1 MIETRRADL
10 SAGHVVRGALV
21 SLGGSLGSRLLGFLA
36 IAILARLLLPHD
48 FGIVATAMI
57 FIGLCRTLMSRQFH
71 LALIRLPEV
80 DRSHYDTAFTL
91 TLIWGLVTACGLFL
105 GAGLLAQVM
114 ATPEIEPVLRVMA
127 LALLLEG
134 LQSPVFA
141 RFERNI
147 DMRPAVI
154 LDWTAKLAQYVVSI
168 GLALLWHSYWAL
180 VLGFLAFT
188 LAHITLSYVFAPYHP
203 RLSFAHARAFLAF
216 GGWLSGTGL
225 AGYAINFSDV
235 TLIAMRLGSASVGI
249 YNLAAEMVRMASD
262 YLAMPLSRAIY
273 PGLSAVAHDRTRM
286 RLAFLD
292 AIEVSLGLMLPIGVG
307 LGLAAPEVVRLVL
320 GANWM
325 GAVPVIQI
333 LAPAA
338 GFACVSHAAQ
348 SIVMADGR
356 TRAMFARNV
365 TVAVIQLPLILAG
378 IIWAGLPGAACG
390 RAAGMLMQGML
401 SLVIAAPLAG
411 VTSARL
417 LLTPYRSIVACVLM
431 ACGVIWLDQVVLI
444 PAAAPLLIG
453 LGAKIA
459 TGVVI
464 YVLCHLGLWIL
475 SGRPRGFEHFLLA
488 RLMPALRRA

>member
-10 SAGHVVRGALV
+10 SASHVVRGALV
-21 SLGGSLGSRLLGFLA
+21 SLGGSLGSRVLGFLA

-57 FIGLCRTLMSRQFH
+57 FIGLCRTLMNRQFH
-71 LALIRLPEV
+71 LALIRLPEIE
-80 DRSHYDTAFTL
+80 RSHYDTAFTL
-91 TLIWGLVTACGLFL
+91 TLIWGLVASIGLFAS
-105 GAGLLAQVM
+105 AGPLAQIM
-114 ATPEIEPVLRVMA
+114 ATPEITPVLRVMS

-134 LQSPVFA
+134 LQSPAFV
-141 RFERNI
+141 RFERNL
-147 DMRPAVI
+147 DLRPDVI
-154 LDWTAKLAQYVVSI
+154 SDWAGKLVQYTVSI
-168 GLALLWHSYWAL
+168 SFALWWQSYWAL

-188 LAHITLSYVFAPYHP
+188 LARVILSHVFAPYQP
-203 RLSFAHARAFLAF
+203 KFSLAHTRAFLSF

-225 AGYAINFSDV
+225 AGYALVFSDV
-235 TLIAMRLGSASVGI
+235 ALIATRLGSASVGL

-262 YLAMPLSRAIY
+262 QLAVPLSRAIY
-273 PGLSAVAHDRTRM
+273 PGLSAVMQDRDRM
-286 RLAFLD
+286 RRAFLD
-292 AIEVSLGLMLPIGVG
+292 ALEISLGLMLPIGVG
-307 LGLAAPEVVRLVL
+307 LALAAPEIVRLVL
-320 GANWM
+320 GPNWS
-325 GAVPVIQI
+325 AAIPVIQI

-401 SLVIAAPLAG
+401 SLVIAAPIAG

-417 LLTPYRSIVACVLM
+417 LLTPYRSIVACALM
-431 ACGVIWLDQVVLI
+431 ACGVTWLDQVVLI
-444 PAAAPLLIG
+444 PAAAPLLIS

-475 SGRPRGFEHFLLA
+475 SGRPRGFEQFLLA